1 MGEVPPREID
11 RYRVVTK
18 LGEGGMGIVYRA
30 TDPRLMR
37 TIALKVLSD
46 ASVQDPL
53 RRRRFLREARLSAA
67 MTHPNIAS
75 VYDVGE
81 TDAGEVFIAMEL
93 VSGDSLR
100 KRLLHTAETPAVAV
114 RIAKELCAA
123 LSHAHARGIIHRDL
137 KPDNV
142 MVNADLHVKVLD
154 FGLAKAIDD
163 DVLREPA
170 QSVVT
175 ADGHVLGTPGYMSPE
190 QAAGRETDLRTDIFA
205 LGVVLFEMLT
215 GRRPFAGSTAVEVI
229 ISAARDEPERPSRL
243 SDVHPALERIVLRCI
258 EKLPDARFA
267 DADEVLT
274 ALSALPPEALTTS
287 SAAPRVIRAD
297 AMTTAPSLIAS
308 TSPPRTIQP
317 TRRPS
322 RKVLAAAGALI
333 LCGALASWVAVR
345 RQPESAAPQRA
356 SASAPSQMMAPPPF
370 ADPELRAEYVAGMQA
385 LRDDDWGIAQ
395 LHFSRI
401 VAKDPLLAL
410 GHLRLAMAAEGT
422 LDDGLRREHFAQAVT
437 LRAQLSDRDSGL
449 LDALEPILQR
459 HNEDRAEAAA
469 RLHALA
475 ARLPPDAEIEMWLA
489 MIERTL
495 PPAERAITLDPLNG
509 QAWQTHGDV
518 LAMLGRA
525 DESRASYERCGSVS
539 AGSAE
544 CFLGLVWL
552 ESTEGRCEAAVSDA
566 RRAVDRDP
574 HLAGTLA
581 CVMLG
586 AGRPVEAV
594 REVLDQSAATFAVSP
609 RPSIQHMLDETRLL
623 IAKGDFERA
632 RTAGEAYLAATE
644 VNPHTAFRDHLFAAT
659 LLVGI
664 AGEVGDDELAK
675 KRAWAFTSRSET
687 WTKAAGMDAG
697 IDGSLVLARRSM
709 GRTGFVAADLD
720 ARRATWIEQQRRSLA
735 YGGHIWTYAY
745 AATAET
751 EDEAKAAL
759 AVLPSFAPLASFVYY
774 AGIPDAEIGH
784 AYLLAGSLDLA
795 LPRLTRAARSCGA
808 FRHPFVYTRA
818 LLELGLL
825 QERRGSV
832 ALACDAYR
840 SVQKRW
846 GDAKP
851 RSTSAEAAVAR
862 MKALRCGD

>member
-1 MGEVPPREID
+1 MGEVPPLEID
-11 RYRVVTK
+11 RYSILEK

-30 TDPRLMR
+30 TDQRLMR

-46 ASVQDPL
+46 ASVQDPA
-53 RRRRFLREARLSAA
+53 RRRRFLREARLAA
-67 MTHPNIAS
+67 SMTHPNIAS

-93 VSGDSLR
+93 VPGDSLR
-100 KRLLHTAETPAVAV
+100 KRLLRAAETPAATV

-142 MVNADLHVKVLD
+142 MVSDDLHVKVLD

-163 DVLREPA
+163 DVVGEPS

-190 QAAGRETDLRTDIFA
+190 QAAGRPTDLRTDVFA

-229 ISAARDEPERPSRL
+229 IAAARDEPERPSRI
-243 SDVHPALERIVLRCI
+243 SDVHPALERIVLRCM

-267 DADEVLT
+267 SAEEVLS
-274 ALSALPPEALTTS
+274 ALSALPADALTTA
-287 SAAPRVIRAD
+287 SAAPHVLQTDGAN
-297 AMTTAPSLIAS
+297 TAPSLLAS
-308 TSPPRTIQP
+308 TSPPRVTVP
-317 TRRPS
+317 TRRTS
-322 RKVLAAAGALI
+322 RAALGAAVALVLAGAF
-333 LCGALASWVAVR
+333 GTFLATR
-345 RQPESAAPQRA
+345 RQTAPVASPLA
-356 SASAPSQMMAPPPF
+356 SASASFQMLAPRPF
-370 ADPELRAEYVAGMQA
+370 ADPELRGEYMAGMQA
-385 LRDDDWGIAQ
+385 LRDDDWGVAQ
-395 LHFSRI
+395 LHFQRI

-422 LDDGLRREHFAQAVT
+422 LDDGLRRDHFAQAVT
-437 LRAQLSDRDSGL
+437 LRAQLSDRDAAL
-449 LDALEPILQR
+449 MDALEPILQR
-459 HNEDRAEAAA
+459 HNEDRAEAAI

-475 ARLPPDAEIEMWLA
+475 VRFPEDAEIEVWLA

-495 PPAERAITLDPLNG
+495 PPSDSAIALDPSNG

-518 LAMLGRA
+518 LALVGRA
-525 DESRASYERCGSVS
+525 DEARASYERCGSVS

-552 ESTEGRCEAAVSDA
+552 ESNEGRCEAAVSDA

-581 CVMLG
+581 TVMYG

-594 REVLDQSAATFAVSP
+594 REILEQSAATFAVAP
-609 RPSIQHMLDETRLL
+609 RPSIQHLLDQTRIL
-623 IAKGDFERA
+623 IAQGDLEHA

-644 VNPHTAFRDHLFAAT
+644 ADPHTAFRDHLVAAT
-659 LLVGI
+659 MLVGI
-664 AGEVGDDELAK
+664 AQEVGDDELAK
-675 KRAWAFTSRSET
+675 ARAWAFTSRSET
-687 WTKAAGMDAG
+687 WTKSAGMDAG
-697 IDGSLVLARRSM
+697 VDGSLMLVRRSV
-709 GRTGFVAADLD
+709 GRPSFAMADLD
-720 ARRATWIEQQRRSLA
+720 ARRATWVEAQRRSLA
-735 YGGHIWTYAY
+735 YAGHIWTYAY

-759 AVLPSFAPLASFVYY
+759 ALLPSFGSLSSFVYY

-795 LPRLTRAARSCGA
+795 LARLTRAAASCGA
-808 FRHPFVYTRA
+808 FRHPFVHTRA
-818 LLELGLL
+818 LLELGLTH
-825 QERRGSV
+825 ERRGSV
-832 ALACDAYR
+832 ALACEVYR
-840 SVQKRW
+840 RVQKRW
-846 GDAKP
+846 RGAKP
-851 RSTSAEAAVAR
+851 RSTSAETAVAR
-862 MKALRCGD
+862 MKALRCGP